1 MLEAG
6 RSAAVLGS
14 SGFIGGAVAGAL
26 ERRGIECAR
35 FTRDR
40 PFLVGTELAPP
51 LRTAD
56 VVFWLISS
64 IRPATTDAQSKAAAD
79 RDALEQLLARL
90 AERPGPPPRMVAV
103 SSGGTV
109 YDNER
114 PPPYSE
120 QSPVRA
126 ANDYGAAMLE
136 VEQLLRDRA
145 PDHVIL
151 RASNAYGP
159 GQPARRGQGVLA
171 HWLDSIRR
179 EEPIRVLGNPATSRD
194 YIYIDDL
201 VEALLLSASLPR
213 LPSVLNIGSGE
224 PTSLAE
230 LVELMARAVGHPIEV
245 EYGPARSFDAP
256 STWLDVTLAATT
268 LGFKPTVGIAEGV
281 RQAWRSVAGLPPI

>member
-6 RSAAVLGS
+6 TSAAVLGS

-51 LRTAD
+51 LRTAN
-56 VVFWLISS
+56 VLFWLISS
-64 IRPATTDAQSKAAAD
+64 IRPATTDAAAKAAAD
-79 RDALEQLLARL
+79 LNALERLLARL
-90 AERPGPPPRMVAV
+90 AERPGPPPRILAV

-120 QSPVRA
+120 RSPVRA
-126 ANDYGAAMLE
+126 ANSYGAAMLE
-136 VEQLLRDRA
+136 VEQLLREQA
-145 PDHVIL
+145 PDQVIL

-159 GQPARRGQGVLA
+159 GQPARRGQGVVA

-179 EEPIRVLGNPATSRD
+179 EEPIRVLGDPATSRD

-201 VEALLLSASLPR
+201 VEALLLSAALPQ
-213 LPSVLNIGSGE
+213 PPPVLNVGSGE

-230 LVELMARAVGHPIEV
+230 LIELMARAVGHPLEV
-245 EYGPARSFDAP
+245 EYSPARSFDAP
-256 STWLDVTLAATT
+256 STWLDVSLAATA
-268 LGFKPTVGIAEGV
+268 LGFKPAVGIAEGV
-281 RQAWRSVAGLPPI
+281 HRAWRSVARLPPT